1 MSISGAAI
9 MTYSLGL
16 TPVNLRSWGS
26 DFILKAAFLGTA
38 WSCWVLL
45 GAGQQWQA
53 WGKLVNCLWLLS
65 SRWTWDRNRKW
76 RGSGPNSQG
85 LAATT
90 IKDSVPWGLTGT
102 MSKHQYHLAKRSC
115 KGSWHHWL
123 GLPQHHPS
131 HRKTRDTCGSGGA
144 QLVWDTASQSP
155 QAKWDY
161 SILQMGKPEY
171 ERSHNTSGAVL
182 TWNLTFLHQPCDS
195 SA

>member
-1 MSISGAAI
+1 MFISGAAI
-9 MTYSLGL
+9 MTYG
-16 TPVNLRSWGS
+16 LRSHPLLIWGAVWFHS
-26 DFILKAAFLGTA
+26 KGCLLGDSL
-38 WSCWVLL
+38 SCWVLL

-155 QAKWDY
+155 R
-161 SILQMGKPEY
+161 P
-171 ERSHNTSGAVL
+171 SGIIPFYRWVNQNMSGHITLAEQSWL
-182 TWNLTFLHQPCDS
+182 ET
-195 SA
+195 